1 MNRFNLLL
9 SLALV
14 SAMLVGCA
22 NWSKT
27 AKGGVI
33 GAAAG
38 GAVGAVVGKAAGNTA
53 LGAVIGASVGGT
65 AGILIG
71 RRMDKQAAEMR
82 KDLENAKIERVEE
95 GIIVT
100 FDSGILFDFDKATLK
115 PAAKQNISDLA
126 ATLNKYDDTNVMI
139 VGHTDSKGS
148 DDYNQSLSEKRAS
161 AVSSYAQSQG
171 ITSTRIER
179 RGLGEKEPIANNET
193 DAGRSQNRRV
203 EIAIYANE
211 KMQKAA
217 KRGDLEVN

>member
-1 MNRFNLLL
+1 MNRFNFLLTI
-9 SLALV
+9 SLVGTL
-14 SAMLVGCA
+14 LFGCA

-38 GAVGAVVGKAAGNTA
+38 GAVGAVVGKVAGNTA

-100 FDSGILFDFDKATLK
+100 FDSGILFDFDKSDLK
-115 PAAKQNISDLA
+115 SAAKANISDLA
-126 ATLNKYDDTNVMI
+126 TTLQKYDDTNVMI
-139 VGHTDSKGS
+139 VGHTDSKGA
-148 DDYNQSLSEKRAS
+148 DDYNQTLSEKRAS
-161 AVSSYAQSQG
+161 AVSAYAQSQG
-171 ITSTRIER
+171 ITVTRIEK
-179 RGLGEKEPIANNET
+179 RGLGEKEPIASNDT